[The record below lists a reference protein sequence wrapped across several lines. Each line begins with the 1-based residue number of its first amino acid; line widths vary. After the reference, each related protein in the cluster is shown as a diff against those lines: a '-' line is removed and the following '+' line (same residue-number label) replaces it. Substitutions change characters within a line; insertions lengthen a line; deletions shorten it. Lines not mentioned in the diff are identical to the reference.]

1 MTETLRTKDQLLAEL
16 ADNQQQLI
24 KPEDLRDM
32 VVSVLGVGNADD
44 DSGTLP
50 AGGSG
55 LIRLGNKRFEVD
67 VNGDGA
73 YVFIAQGDA
82 SIDLDAAVFVAIVVN
97 DDDAT
102 PHYILKRRMTVAG
115 ENFVIIVDLHDV
127 VEGDIIEL
135 KFQVQ
140 GGATL
145 SNIKYFFF
153 GTRVG

>member
-102 PHYILKRRMTVAG
+102 PHYILKRRMTVGG